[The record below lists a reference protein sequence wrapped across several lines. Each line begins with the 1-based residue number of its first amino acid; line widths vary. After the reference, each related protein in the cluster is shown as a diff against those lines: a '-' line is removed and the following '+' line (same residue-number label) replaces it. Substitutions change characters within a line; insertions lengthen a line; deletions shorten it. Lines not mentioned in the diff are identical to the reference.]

1 MFDDSQF
8 DGDRQEW
15 LREFL
20 EPFKVEEIQPFTD
33 WYLPS
38 GYYVSPEELRQALE
52 VHTPSGFGNDIERS
66 YADEQWQ
73 VPLLSSTSIIPFTD
87 DELEQLLQE
96 G

>member
-1 MFDDSQF
+1 MRIIDTGWQ
-8 DGDRQEW
+8 
-15 LREFL
+15 
-20 EPFKVEEIQPFTD
+20 TT
-33 WYLPS
+33 
-38 GYYVSPEELRQALE
+38 GYYVSPEELRRAIEAEELRQALE
-52 VHTPSGFGNDIERS
+52 VHTPLGFGNNIECS